1 MDYIKISNQWK
12 PVSASY
18 MKVGDSWV
26 AISLASLPS
35 YLANGAMIW
44 GGYQS
49 GSFIVHSLLIGGA
62 SNVEA
67 ESSQFQAIYDGQAVT
82 GATWSIAS
90 GSSYASI
97 DTSGNLTVNPSA
109 NKSPIVVACDYNTL
123 SAIKAVEVTYK
134 SGSSA
139 STTTETTVDPDTG
152 ETTTTTTT
160 VTENPDGTT
169 TTSQTATTYDEEGNE
184 TGHVQTDTDVQG
196 NVDTQTVVKDEDG
209 NDVVTGYTI
218 DTTNNPSGSKD
229 ITGTGVDTE
238 FVPFD
243 GSNGFELHI
252 RFRSVKTEQPKPPI
266 VVDTEDTGANYHFTI
281 LCSKSPF
288 QPWPGFHIRWTLNKN
303 NYSSG
308 NIVFGYKAA
317 TGSSTNRNL
326 AISKNNNIYDYT
338 IAYDPKLK
346 KYPSKF
352 RCQDNLNGA
361 ATISLNVNFEELTY
375 GVTLGYNINQ
385 QGQPYRYSNV
395 EILEFSISKL

>member
-1 MDYIKISNQWK
+1 MNIKIGEQWK
-12 PVSASY
+12 TVSASY

-26 AISLASLPS
+26 TVPLSNIPS

-49 GSFIVHSLLIGGA
+49 SSFIVHSLLIGGA
-62 SNVEA
+62 STVEA
-67 ESSQFQAIYDGQAVT
+67 ETSQFQAIYDGQAVT

-97 DTSGNLTVNPSA
+97 DATGSLTVNSSA
-109 NKSPIVVACDYNTL
+109 NKSPITVACSYNNL

-196 NVDTQTVVKDEDG
+196 NVDTQTVVKDENG

-218 DTTNNPSGSKD
+218 DTTNNPSGSRD
-229 ITGTGVDTE
+229 ITGTGVNTE
-238 FVPFD
+238 FTPFTA
-243 GSNGFELHI
+243 GNGFECHI
-252 RFRSVKTEQPKPPI
+252 VFRTVKTEQPNPPL
-266 VVDTEDTGANYHFTI
+266 VVDTEDSGNNYLFNI
-281 LCSKSPF
+281 LTAKSPNK
-288 QPWPGFHIRWTLNKN
+288 PYRGFHIRWALSKK

-308 NIVFGYKAA
+308 NLVFGYTSANA
-317 TGSSTNRNL
+317 SSTTSRTL
-326 AISKNNNIYDYT
+326 YGENNVYDITFIYD
-338 IAYDPKLK
+338 PLLQ

-352 RCQDNLNGA
+352 RVISNQGA
-361 ATISLNVNFEELTY
+361 FTTISANIDFESNDLEFC
-375 GVTLGYNINQ
+375 LGYAINQ
-385 QGQPYRYSNV
+385 QGEPYRYSNV
-395 EILEFSISKL
+395 EIYEFSISKL

>member
-1 MDYIKISNQWK
+1 MSFIKISEQWK
-12 PVSASY
+12 SVLSSY
-18 MKVGDSWV
+18 MKVGGSWV
-26 AISLASLPS
+26 TIPTSSLPS
-35 YLANGAMIW
+35 YLDNGAMIW

-49 GSFIVHSLLIGGA
+49 GFVVHSLLIGGA
-62 SNVEA
+62 STVEA
-67 ESSQFQAIYDGQAVT
+67 ETSQFQAIYDGQPVT
-82 GATWSIAS
+82 GATWSVAS

-97 DTSGNLTVNPSA
+97 DATGSLTVNSSA
-109 NKSPIVVACDYNTL
+109 NKSSITVACSYNGL
-123 SAIKAVEVTYK
+123 EAIKAVEVTYK

-229 ITGTGVDTE
+229 ITGDGVNTG
-238 FVPFD
+238 FYPFD
-243 GSNGFELHI
+243 GGEGFEMHI
-252 RFRSVKTEQPKPPI
+252 RFRSVKTEQPNPPL
-266 VVDTEDTGANYHFTI
+266 VADTEDTGSNYHFTI
-281 LCSKSPF
+281 LASKDPVS
-288 QPWPGFHIRWTLNKN
+288 PWPGFHIRWTLAKK

-308 NIVFGYKAA
+308 NLYFGYKGK
-317 TGSSTNRNL
+317 TGNSTNRAL
-326 AISKNNNIYDYT
+326 AISSHDNDYDFT
-338 IAYDPKLK
+338 VAYDPTLK

-352 RCQDNLNGA
+352 RCMDNLNGG
-361 ATISLNVNFEELTY
+361 ATISVNLDFNPLDY
-375 GVTLGYNINQ
+375 GFTLGYNINQ

-395 EILEFSISKL
+395 EIYEFSINKL

>member
-1 MDYIKISNQWK
+1 MNIKIGNQWK
-12 PVSASY
+12 TVSASY

-26 AISLASLPS
+26 AISLANLPS

-49 GSFIVHSLLIGGA
+49 SSFLVHSLLIGGA
-62 SNVEA
+62 SSVEA

-82 GATWSIAS
+82 GATWSIPS
-90 GSSYASI
+90 GSVYASI
-97 DTSGNLTVNPSA
+97 DASGSLTVNPSA
-109 NKSPIVVACDYNTL
+109 NKSPITVACNYNNL

-139 STTTETTVDPDTG
+139 STTTETVVDPDTG

-160 VTENPDGTT
+160 VTENSDGTT
-169 TTSQTATTYDEEGNE
+169 TTSQTATTYDEDGNE

-196 NVDTQTVVKDEDG
+196 NIDTQTVVKDEDG

-218 DTTNNPSGSKD
+218 DTSNNPSGSKN
-229 ITGTGVDTE
+229 ITGTGVDTQ
-238 FVPFD
+238 FYPFD
-243 GSNGFELHI
+243 GSEGFEMHI
-252 RFRSVKTEQPKPPI
+252 RFRSVKTEQPNPPL
-266 VVDTEDTGANYHFTI
+266 VADTEDTGSNYHFTI
-281 LCSKSPF
+281 LASKDPVS
-288 QPWPGFHIRWTLNKN
+288 PWPGFHIRWTLAKK

-308 NIVFGYKAA
+308 NLYFGYKGS
-317 TGSSTNRNL
+317 TGNSTNRAL
-326 AISKNNNIYDYT
+326 AISSHDNVYDFT
-338 IAYDPKLK
+338 IAYDPTLK

-352 RCQDNLNGA
+352 RCIDNLNNG
-361 ATISLNVNFEELTY
+361 ATISVNLDFNPLDY

-395 EILEFSISKL
+395 EIYEFNIAKL